1 MKLTQAEQK
10 KIEDYAQRFLEHK
23 KGKSVKQGG
32 KDDLYYDK
40 LRFTGEYIVHKHFN
54 KQFEWD
60 FDRKQRFDDIILLY
74 KDSAVVCDIKSSVSA
89 TELRVPKWQIDEDKD
104 RGIDIYILVSI
115 EEDFSGG
122 DIVGIVSKKVFKKQA
137 VLKKYN
143 SECYC
148 LGSEYLSSIDNLDG

>member
-1 MKLTQAEQK
+1 LKLTQAEQK

-23 KGKSVKQGG
+23 KGKSLKQSSASELEI
-32 KDDLYYDK
+32 DLIG
-40 LRFTGEYIVHKHFN
+40 FTGEYIVHEYFG
-54 KQFEWD
+54 KQFNWD
-60 FDRKQRFDDIILLY
+60 FDKKQRFDDIVLLY
-74 KDSAVVCDIKSSVSA
+74 KDKAVVCDIKGSYSDY
-89 TELRVPKWQIDEDKD
+89 ELRVPKWQIDEDKD

-122 DIVGIVSKKVFKKQA
+122 DIIGIVSKKVFKKQA